1 MGIAAVDDPFSPV
14 SGIPAAWT
22 ETCTRAQPR
31 SGKPPGAQV
40 LLIVSHSLSC
50 LLEKMSGLP
59 ASASNV
65 GTGPVWGQVLLR
77 QEANWLASGIGGF
90 PLSG

>member
-1 MGIAAVDDPFSPV
+1 MTHSARGLASRCPGRRLVLEPSRVRVSPR
-14 SGIPAAWT
+14 G
-22 ETCTRAQPR
+22 PR
-31 SGKPPGAQV
+31 FYS
-40 LLIVSHSLSC
+40 LCLIRCLT

-77 QEANWLASGIGGF
+77 QEANCLASGIGGF